1 MASVCVGSLALVRQ
15 TTRTVVLAST
25 HAEPSCMRA
34 PISVLDGTCVS
45 VTALGA
51 DADAAGSGA
60 CAIHVSGSNRPS
72 AENPPSPFGDIDDDM
87 LDAGVCSSVMNDG
100 DDLSLS
106 VAS

>member
-15 TTRTVVLAST
+15 TTRTVVLASI
-25 HAEPSCMRA
+25 HAEPDCMRV
-34 PISVLDGTCVS
+34 PTSILDGTCVS
-45 VTALGA
+45 ETALGA

-87 LDAGVCSSVMNDG
+87 LDVGVCSYAMSDG
-100 DDLSLS
+100 EDLSPS
-106 VAS
+106 VAP